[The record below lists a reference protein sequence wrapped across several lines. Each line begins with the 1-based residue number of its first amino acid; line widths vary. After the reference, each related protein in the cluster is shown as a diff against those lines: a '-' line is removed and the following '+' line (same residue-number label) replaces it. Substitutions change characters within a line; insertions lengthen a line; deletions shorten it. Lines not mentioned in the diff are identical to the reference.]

1 METREVHEAIHEA
14 GHGHHASQ
22 SRVNKL
28 VAVLI
33 AVLAAL
39 LAVTE
44 MGGKSAQT
52 TAVVANGDAA
62 NTWSFFQA
70 KTIRQTMLRT
80 SGELLEVLGPE
91 LTPAQAQR
99 LEAWRKTVQRYE
111 TEPETGEGRKELAA
125 HAKAAEARRERALAA
140 YHQFEYASA
149 ALQLA
154 IVLASAAV
162 ITSMVWLA
170 WFAGGLGLVGAGLG
184 ALGFFAPGMIHF

>member
-14 GHGHHASQ
+14 GHGHHGGQ
-22 SRVNKL
+22 SRMNKL

-33 AVLAAL
+33 ALLAAT
-39 LAVTE
+39 LAITE

-70 KTIRQTMLRT
+70 KTLRQTVLRT
-80 SGELLEVLGPE
+80 SGELLEVLAPD

-99 LEAWRKTVQRYE
+99 VDAWRKTVQRYE

-125 HAKAAEARRERALAA
+125 HAKVAEARRERALAA

-170 WFAGGLGLVGAGLG
+170 WIAGGLGLVGAALG
-184 ALGFFAPGMIHF
+184 GLGFFAPGLIHF

>member
-14 GHGHHASQ
+14 GHGQ
-22 SRVNKL
+22 SGINKL

-33 AVLAAL
+33 ALLAAT

-70 KTIRQTMLRT
+70 KTVRQTMLRT
-80 SGELLEVLGPE
+80 ASELLEVMGPE
-91 LTPAQAQR
+91 LTPAQTQR
-99 LEAWRKTVQRYE
+99 LDAWRKTVQRYE

-170 WFAGGLGLVGAGLG
+170 WFAGGLGLIGAGLG
-184 ALGFFAPGMIHF
+184 TLGFFAPGLIHF

>member
-14 GHGHHASQ
+14 GHGP
-22 SRVNKL
+22 SRINKL

-33 AVLAAL
+33 ALLAAT
-39 LAVTE
+39 LAITE

-70 KTIRQTMLRT
+70 KTVRQTMLRT
-80 SGELLEVLGPE
+80 SGELLEVLAPD

-99 LEAWRKTVQRYE
+99 LDAWRKTVQRYE

-162 ITSMVWLA
+162 ITAMIWLA
-170 WFAGGLGLVGAGLG
+170 WLAGGLGLIGAGLG
-184 ALGFFAPGMIHF
+184 ALGFFAPGLIHF